1 MDYSP
6 LWISLRTAIAA
17 TVFSV
22 AIGLA
27 AAHYTVRLGKTLK
40 GLVDGLLTLPI
51 ILPPTVVGCFLL
63 LFFGVNGPA
72 GRLVQA
78 LFHER
83 VVFSWYAPIIASTV
97 VAFPLFYRT
106 MRGAFE
112 EFDRTLIHSGQTLGL
127 SNAFIFWRVIL
138 PNCRPSFIA
147 GTVLTFARALG
158 EFGAT
163 MMLAGNIPG
172 RTATISIAVYS
183 AMAAGN
189 DALARRWVLIDL
201 AISFGA
207 MLIMNF
213 TGGGLRR
220 RGAGSGERRTPW
232 LSK

>member
-6 LWISLRTAIAA
+6 LWISLRTACVA

-22 AIGLA
+22 ALGLL
-27 AAHYTVRLGKTLK
+27 AAHYTVRLGRALK
-40 GLVDGLLTLPI
+40 GLVDGILTLPI
-51 ILPPTVVGCFLL
+51 ILPPTVCGYFLL
-63 LFFGVNGPA
+63 LFFGVSGPG
-72 GRLVQA
+72 GRLAQA
-78 LFHER
+78 LFDER

-127 SNAFIFWRVIL
+127 SGAFIFWRVIL
-138 PNCRPSFIA
+138 PNCRPSLVA
-147 GTVLTFARALG
+147 GTVLAFARALG

-172 RTATISIAVYS
+172 RTTTISIAVYS

-189 DALARRWVLIDL
+189 TELANKWVLIDL
-201 AISFGA
+201 AISFAA
-207 MLIMNF
+207 MLVMNF
-213 TGGGLRR
+213 AGGGLRR
-220 RGAGSGERRTPW
+220 RNTARRAERRASW
-232 LSK
+232 L